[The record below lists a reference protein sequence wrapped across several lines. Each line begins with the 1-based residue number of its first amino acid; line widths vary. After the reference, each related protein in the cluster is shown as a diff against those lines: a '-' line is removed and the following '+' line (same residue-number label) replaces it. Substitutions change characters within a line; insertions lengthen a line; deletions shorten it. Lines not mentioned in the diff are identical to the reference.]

1 MLRNK
6 IIEKFPNHVG
16 RYIEVFG
23 GAGWVLFGRDR
34 HAPMEV
40 YNDADGRLVNL
51 FRVVKYHPKALQ
63 EELEFVLNSREV
75 FQS

>member
-1 MLRNK
+1 
-6 IIEKFPNHVG
+6 
-16 RYIEVFG
+16 
-23 GAGWVLFGRDR
+23 
-34 HAPMEV
+34 MEV

-75 FQS
+75 FQSCCQASPPWERDDRDQIRPSQHLQILQYTYQRDLGTF